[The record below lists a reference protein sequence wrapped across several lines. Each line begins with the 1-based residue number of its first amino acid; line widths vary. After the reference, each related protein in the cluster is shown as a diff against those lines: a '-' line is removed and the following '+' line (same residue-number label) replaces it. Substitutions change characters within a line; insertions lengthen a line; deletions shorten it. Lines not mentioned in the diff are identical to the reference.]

1 MGVRK
6 EQIGLIWNY
15 LLPIVKK
22 WLYPKCYSH
31 FGKHNGVSSKNK
43 NRTTMWSRN
52 STSGYIYIKK
62 KNKTNNQSMSLK
74 RYMDPKVHSS
84 IIYNCKDMEET

>member
-1 MGVRK
+1 MMGDIYTKCHGSKK

-62 KNKTNNQSMSLK
+62 KKNQQ
-74 RYMDPKVHSS
+74 PKHEFEKIYGSQSS
-84 IIYNCKDMEET
+84 